1 MGAASIGVPSVSG
14 ITGSLQ
20 SYGVG
25 VLAGV
30 GYKMLSGFTG
40 SGIIG
45 GAIAAAI
52 VGATVRGTIG
62 EMIAVN
68 LGFTTGQQG
77 LGGLGLG
84 SLIPGLNGSAQRSTG
99 GQAELVLI

>member
-1 MGAASIGVPSVSG
+1 MASASMAVPTMSGV
-14 ITGSLQ
+14 TGSLQ

-25 VLAGV
+25 ILAGV
-30 GYKMLSGFTG
+30 GYRMLSSFTG

-45 GAIAAAI
+45 GAIAAAV
-52 VGATVRGTIG
+52 VGATVRGQIG

-77 LGGLGLG
+77 LGNLGLG
-84 SLIPGLNGSAQRSTG
+84 NLMPGLNGGAAKRPPV
-99 GQAELVLI
+99 QAELVLI